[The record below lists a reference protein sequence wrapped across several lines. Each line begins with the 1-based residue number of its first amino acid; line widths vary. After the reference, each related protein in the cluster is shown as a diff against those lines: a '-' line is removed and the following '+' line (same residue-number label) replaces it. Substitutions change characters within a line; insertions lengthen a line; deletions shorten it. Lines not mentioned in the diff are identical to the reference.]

1 MCLQLLSSSAGL
13 VIGRLSTTLL
23 RSSQRI
29 CVICL
34 EGTIWNPPSDA
45 KRGCLWLH
53 GCTVL
58 PMFLLLLEDSPSFW
72 LTFLNVYLYIC
83 QLFELVFQLFW
94 PSAGRKLW
102 DYVTVFGT
110 SNHIGLEL
118 KENLKISKSNSF
130 IHMFTTLLH
139 CLVCDSPV
147 LGVGGADSWHLYSSR
162 EDGHENRLNK
172 VMQVPW

>member
-1 MCLQLLSSSAGL
+1 MCLQLLSSSGGL
-13 VIGRLSTTLL
+13 VIGRC
-23 RSSQRI
+23 Q
-29 CVICL
+29 
-34 EGTIWNPPSDA
+34 PPSWEA
-45 KRGCLWLH
+45 LKAYVSYALRGPYGTHHQMQRGCLWLH

-118 KENLKISKSNSF
+118 KENLKISESNSF

-139 CLVCDSPV
+139 CLVCDSPSARCWR
-147 LGVGGADSWHLYSSR
+147 G
-162 EDGHENRLNK
+162 RLLALIL
-172 VMQVPW
+172 